1 MQLTR
6 AIAILAGCL
15 VLSAQQQP
23 PGVPA
28 AGTQTAAQG
37 AFPAGAEGDR
47 LRLSYILDA
56 NDQIMIRVPQAEE
69 LNEKAFRIDS
79 DGNLQLPV
87 VGPVKAS
94 GLTLQ
99 QLEAELT
106 KLLVVFYRS
115 PRVSLTVVQYRGD
128 PVIFLGAFVKPGIYP
143 LQGRRTLV
151 EMLMTVGGLQPNA
164 SRRLRVTRRAEWGRI
179 PLAGAQED
187 RERKISS
194 ANVSISRLLET
205 MEPEE
210 DIVLMPYDVI
220 RVGAEEM
227 VYLSGDAG
235 KSGGFPLNDR
245 DSLSVMQL
253 MAVSGGVPATAD
265 PERAKVLRQI
275 LDTNRRAEIPLNVKS
290 ILEGKSPD
298 FQLMPNDVLFI
309 PRAKGSS
316 VGKTVGRYAAIM
328 LPGLATSLLF
338 ITLRRN

>member
-253 MAVSGGVPATAD
+253 MAVSGGVPTTAD

>member
-56 NDQIMIRVPQAEE
+56 NDQILIRVPQAEE

-253 MAVSGGVPATAD
+253 MAVSGGVPTTAD

>member
-6 AIAILAGCL
+6 TIAILAGCV
-15 VLSAQQQP
+15 VLSAQQQQ

-28 AGTQTAAQG
+28 TGTQTAAQG

-56 NDQIMIRVPQAEE
+56 NDQILIRVPQAEE
-69 LNEKAFRIDS
+69 LNEKAFRIDG

-99 QLEAELT
+99 QLEADLT

-164 SRRLRVTRRAEWGRI
+164 SRRLRVARRAEWGRI

-194 ANVSISRLLET
+194 ANISISRLLET

-253 MAVSGGVPATAD
+253 MSVSGGVPATAD

-309 PRAKGSS
+309 PRAKGSTMAKS
-316 VGKTVGRYAAIM
+316 VGKYAAAM
-328 LPGLATSLLF
+328 LPGLAMSLIW
-338 ITLRRN
+338 ITVRRP